1 MLVLSRKQNDE
12 ILIGDSVCIK
22 VVGVFGNRV
31 RLGISAPADVVI
43 RRGELDFFGRGSDQ
57 MPDAGPGQTIDFR
70 ISSSTNETTRSGGD
84 PVRVAAEAGRV
95 RPLFD

>member
-22 VVGVFGNRV
+22 VVSVSGNRV

-43 RRGELDFFGRGSDQ
+43 RRGEHDFFQRSSER
-57 MPDAGPGQTIDFR
+57 MP
-70 ISSSTNETTRSGGD
+70 GGD
-84 PVRVAAEAGRV
+84 SVRV
-95 RPLFD
+95 LDLQM